1 MSLSRRLLFN
11 TSLQSNSISFVSY
24 EPVHAKIIRNFQK
37 QNVVREDPQ
46 AYVNL
51 YGSLLCDP
59 NLVIQQAR
67 AAGVIEDLVC

>member
-1 MSLSRRLLFN
+1 MLLSRRLLFN
-11 TSLQSNSISFVSY
+11 SSFQSHTISFISY

-51 YGSLLCDP
+51 YGSQLYDP

-67 AAGVIEDLVC
+67 AAGVIEDLVG